1 MKQYQMAAVLATSLA
16 TLTACSSG
24 GDGVAKPAVSPVVT
38 PSPTPVVTPTP
49 TPTTPTPSPAVTP
62 APATPAPVTPTPVTP
77 TPVTP
82 TPVTPVTPT
91 PVTPT
96 PVTPVTPTP
105 VTPTPVT
112 PPPVAT
118 APVTPPPATPSGTVK
133 VIEMSAFE
141 KEKYPLWA
149 KDKHG
154 LHHLIDAQIDGK
166 RVSDPR
172 IDINKLS
179 NGLHTFDTLVRYQ
192 SDQLGVGADKLS
204 WLNEGPVRIYK
215 QPNSVII
222 GRGWDRTGHSNT
234 VSGDVTWWDM
244 DHGLTMEYMYGTPL
258 AQQKLSSGVGART
271 FHYTGTAF
279 DHDSEG
285 TFDYTIDFYRQRGD
299 GTILLDGH
307 TITLGYEPIT
317 NQVLSSFNNDVYV
330 LEGFG
335 VFAGGVSSTDPD
347 WNGKSYQLVIFGENA
362 EEVAGYI
369 DVDEKGG
376 TGDFDILFGG
386 SRK

>member
-62 APATPAPVTPTPVTP
+62 TPVTP

-82 TPVTPVTPT
+82 TPV
-91 PVTPT
+91 
-96 PVTPVTPTP
+96 
-105 VTPTPVT
+105 TPVT

-118 APVTPPPATPSGTVK
+118 APVTPPPATPSGAVK
-133 VIEMSAFE
+133 VIELPPFE
-141 KEKYPLWA
+141 KEKYPLWSEFEE
-149 KDKHG
+149 KYG
-154 LHHLIDAQIDGK
+154 WRLIDAQIDGK

-179 NGLHTFDTLVRYQ
+179 NGLHTVDTLIRRQ
-192 SDQLGVGADKLS
+192 SDQFGVGADKTS
-204 WLNEGPVRIYK
+204 WLKEGPVRIYK

-222 GRGWDRTGHSNT
+222 GRGWDRSGHSAT
-234 VSGDVTWWDM
+234 VSGDVTWINM
-244 DHGLTMEYMYGTPL
+244 DNGLTMEYMYGNPTSDE
-258 AQQKLSSGVGART
+258 AISNMSGAI
-271 FHYTGTAF
+271 FNYTGKAF

-285 TFDYTIDFYRQRGD
+285 EFSYEIDFLHRWGN
-299 GTILLDGH
+299 GKIELDGH
-307 TITLGYEPIT
+307 TITLEVARIG
-317 NQVLSSFNNDVYV
+317 NDV
-330 LEGFG
+330 FSDFNDTHTFDG
-335 VFAGGVSSTDPD
+335 VGVRVGRVSGTYSNNLNERWYTL
-347 WNGKSYQLVIFGENA
+347 GIFGENA

-369 DVDEKGG
+369 DIIQEEGS
-376 TGDFDILFGG
+376 GDNNILFGG

>member
-49 TPTTPTPSPAVTP
+49 TPTTPTPSPVV
-62 APATPAPVTPTPVTP
+62 ATPVPTTPTPV
-77 TPVTP
+77 
-82 TPVTPVTPT
+82 
-91 PVTPT
+91 
-96 PVTPVTPTP
+96 
-105 VTPTPVT
+105 TPVT

-133 VIEMSAFE
+133 VIEPPPFE
-141 KEKYPLWA
+141 KEKYPLWSEFEVR
-149 KDKHG
+149 HG
-154 LHHLIDAQIDGK
+154 WHLIDAHIDGK

-179 NGLHTFDTLVRYQ
+179 NGLHTVDTLVRYQ
-192 SDQLGVGADKLS
+192 SDQLGVGADKPS
-204 WLNEGPVRIYK
+204 WLHEAPVRIYK

-285 TFDYTIDFYRQRGD
+285 TFNYTIDFYRQRGD

>member
-49 TPTTPTPSPAVTP
+49 TPTTPTPSPVVATPVPTTPTPVTP
-62 APATPAPVTPTPVTP
+62 ATPVTPTPVTP

-82 TPVTPVTPT
+82 TPV
-91 PVTPT
+91 
-96 PVTPVTPTP
+96 
-105 VTPTPVT
+105 TPVT

-133 VIEMSAFE
+133 VIEPPPFE
-141 KEKYPLWA
+141 KEKYPLWSEFEVR
-149 KDKHG
+149 HG
-154 LHHLIDAQIDGK
+154 WHLIDAQIDGK

-179 NGLHTFDTLVRYQ
+179 NGLHTVDTLVRYQ
-192 SDQLGVGADKLS
+192 SDQIGVGADKPS
-204 WLNEGPVRIYK
+204 WLHEAPARIYK

-222 GRGWDRTGHSNT
+222 GRDWDRSGHSNT
-234 VSGDVTWWDM
+234 VSGDVTWVNM
-244 DHGLTMEYMYGTPL
+244 DGGLTMEYMYGNPTSNE
-258 AQQKLSSGVGART
+258 AISNMGGAI
-271 FHYTGTAF
+271 FNYTGKAF

-285 TFDYTIDFYRQRGD
+285 EFSYEIDFFHGW
-299 GTILLDGH
+299 GNGKIELDGH
-307 TITLGYEPIT
+307 TITLEVARIG
-317 NQVLSSFNNDVYV
+317 NDVFTDFNDAYTFD
-330 LEGFG
+330 GSG
-335 VFAGGVSSTDPD
+335 VRVGRVSGTYSHNLNERWYTL
-347 WNGKSYQLVIFGENA
+347 GIFGENA

-369 DVDEKGG
+369 DIIQEDGS
-376 TGDFDILFGG
+376 GDNDILFGG

>member
-16 TLTACSSG
+16 TLMACSSG

-49 TPTTPTPSPAVTP
+49 TPTTPTPSPVV
-62 APATPAPVTPTPVTP
+62 ATLVPTPVTP
-77 TPVTP
+77 TPV
-82 TPVTPVTPT
+82 
-91 PVTPT
+91 
-96 PVTPVTPTP
+96 
-105 VTPTPVT
+105 TPVT

-222 GRGWDRTGHSNT
+222 GRDWDRSGHSNT

-244 DHGLTMEYMYGTPL
+244 DGGLTMEYMYGNPTSNE
-258 AQQKLSSGVGART
+258 AISNMGGAI
-271 FHYTGTAF
+271 FNYTGKAF

-285 TFDYTIDFYRQRGD
+285 EFSYEIDFFHGW
-299 GTILLDGH
+299 GNGKIELDGH
-307 TITLGYEPIT
+307 TITLEVARIG
-317 NQVLSSFNNDVYV
+317 NDVFSDFNDAYTFD
-330 LEGFG
+330 GSG
-335 VFAGGVSSTDPD
+335 VRVGRVSGTYSHNLNERWYTL
-347 WNGKSYQLVIFGENA
+347 GIFGENA

-369 DVDEKGG
+369 DIIQEDGS
-376 TGDFDILFGG
+376 GDNDILFGG

>member
-49 TPTTPTPSPAVTP
+49 TPTTTTPTPSPVV
-62 APATPAPVTPTPVTP
+62 ATPVPTTPTPVAPTPVTP

-82 TPVTPVTPT
+82 TPV
-91 PVTPT
+91 
-96 PVTPVTPTP
+96 TP

-133 VIEMSAFE
+133 VIEPPPFE
-141 KEKYPLWA
+141 KEKYPLWSEFEVR
-149 KDKHG
+149 HG
-154 LHHLIDAQIDGK
+154 WHLIDAQIDGK

-179 NGLHTFDTLVRYQ
+179 NGLHTVDTVVRYQ
-192 SDQLGVGADKLS
+192 LEVGADKPS
-204 WLNEGPVRIYK
+204 WLAEGPVRIYK

-222 GRGWDRTGHSNT
+222 GRDWERSGHSNT
-234 VSGDVTWWDM
+234 VSGDVTWVNM
-244 DHGLTMEYMYGTPL
+244 DRGLTMEYMYGNPTSNE
-258 AQQKLSSGVGART
+258 AISNMGGAI
-271 FHYTGTAF
+271 FNYTGKAF

-285 TFDYTIDFYRQRGD
+285 EFSYEIDFSHGW
-299 GTILLDGH
+299 GNGKIELDGH
-307 TITLGYEPIT
+307 TITLEVARIG
-317 NQVLSSFNNDVYV
+317 NDVFTDFNDAYTFD
-330 LEGFG
+330 GSG
-335 VFAGGVSSTDPD
+335 VRVGRVSGTYSHNLNERWYTL
-347 WNGKSYQLVIFGENA
+347 GIFGENA

-369 DVDEKGG
+369 DIIQEDGS
-376 TGDFDILFGG
+376 GDNNILFGG